1 MKHLF
6 FCTLLMAFFVVSSA
20 QAQAVRI
27 VKTPPQRLVKFI
39 YQTDE
44 GKENLQK
51 HYSGDLKAAAR
62 DLLVKAVDIDR
73 NGTLEYLVSPKS
85 LCLNADCAVTL
96 YQQKGN
102 SFVRLLSAPRLQI
115 SPGYSEG
122 KRNLMSCES
131 IANPPQCAFL
141 RWYKTEYVRYRCV
154 EAKSNES
161 GLKTKEIPCSEMK

>member
-1 MKHLF
+1 MKQLF
-6 FCTLLMAFFVVSSA
+6 FCILLATFFVVSSA
-20 QAQAVRI
+20 QAQTVRI
-27 VKTPPQRLVKFI
+27 VKTPPQRLANFI

-51 HYSGDLKAAAR
+51 HYSGDLRVAAR

-73 NGTLEYLVSPKS
+73 NGTLEYLVSQKS
-85 LCLNADCAVTL
+85 LCRNADCVVAL
-96 YQQKGN
+96 YQQKAA
-102 SFVRLLSAPRLQI
+102 SFVRLLSAPRLQL

-131 IANPPQCAFL
+131 VANPPRCSFL